1 MGVDIFDTFDIFDMI
16 IDFEDFS
23 LFGGAAL
30 VAALEMREVDSQMWS
45 TSLSDFA
52 GKNAPFGKGIL
63 NSATEVNAKH
73 HGVTVTGVKRA
84 TGFVLSSLGRR
95 RLH

>member
-1 MGVDIFDTFDIFDMI
+1 MVT
-16 IDFEDFS
+16 
-23 LFGGAAL
+23 
-30 VAALEMREVDSQMWS
+30 ALETREVDSQMWS
-45 TSLSDFA
+45 TWLSDFA

-73 HGVTVTGVKRA
+73 HSVTVSGAKPV

-95 RLH
+95 